1 MLAIGEGSFRGGLDA
16 DASPARNGLA
26 DMDWIRQMF
35 GETPSGANPSAPSDK
50 LHAAAPS
57 SVFDGAFTWVGRAIT
72 DMVKKQ
78 LEAFFRIGFARLG
91 IDGVLASRASQELK
105 FSFRIFF
112 ASRSSH
118 L

>member
-1 MLAIGEGSFRGGLDA
+1 
-16 DASPARNGLA
+16 
-26 DMDWIRQMF
+26 MF

-78 LEAFFRIGFARLG
+78 LEAFFRIGFARIG
-91 IDGVLASRASQELK
+91 IDGATFSDLSLRPDAEGLADGLPCELAGG
-105 FSFRIFF
+105 FRS
-112 ASRSSH
+112 A
-118 L
+118 

>member
-1 MLAIGEGSFRGGLDA
+1 
-16 DASPARNGLA
+16 
-26 DMDWIRQMF
+26 MDWIRQMF

-78 LEAFFRIGFARLG
+78 LEAFFRIGFARIG
-91 IDGVLASRASQELK
+91 IDGVLACRASRVLQE
-105 FSFRIFF
+105 FRIFF
-112 ASRSSH
+112 AS
-118 L
+118 